1 MLSPAGRKTL
11 LDTRQLMEL
20 GALRSMLASPPRGR
34 SGRREW
40 TLTEDAQRRGWMAVR
55 GLQRSWSAC
64 LGRPRPPRP
73 DATAGVRQPV
83 RFADVVVVPEDV
95 GRQAAGRVPP
105 VAVVRDPRTDGGS
118 SRLFDEAA
126 LAACAELFV
135 SEPVIRLWC
144 LLLTEYAESRDCES
158 ARQFA
163 RNLVVAQYQTRQ
175 LALAFV
181 ASSPERAE
189 PEPDSA
195 DTSRTARLPGVTTGA
210 GLDRLRRIGERWT
223 DLLLANRLA
232 HPQTAELVFD
242 QDRAEEFAGQLALLP
257 SAPQPAAAWELA
269 LVSIRTVY
277 PAFPWAQSPRT
288 QLARG
293 LAEAILATFPP
304 EAFTSSG
311 SWLPPL
317 LAHWRRFGMSPQ

>member
-1 MLSPAGRKTL
+1 
-11 LDTRQLMEL
+11 MEL
-20 GALRSMLASPPRGR
+20 AALRSMLASPPRGR

-40 TLTEDAQRRGWMAVR
+40 NLTEDAQRRGWMAVR

-64 LGRPRPPRP
+64 LGGARSPRTMT
-73 DATAGVRQPV
+73 AAGVRQPV
-83 RFADVVVVPEDV
+83 QFADVAVVPDEA
-95 GRQAAGRVPP
+95 GGQSAFRTPAA
-105 VAVVRDPRTDGGS
+105 AVRDERTATGTARPVND
-118 SRLFDEAA
+118 AA

-144 LLLTEYAESRDCES
+144 LLLTEYAESRDCET

-163 RNLVVAQYQTRQ
+163 RNLLVAQYQTRQ
-175 LALAFV
+175 LALALV
-181 ASSPERAE
+181 ASSPER
-189 PEPDSA
+189 PEPVSVPA
-195 DTSRTARLPGVTTGA
+195 ASTHVGRLPSPTTAA

-232 HPQTAELVFD
+232 IPQTAELVFD
-242 QDRAEEFAGQLALLP
+242 PDRAEEFAGQLALLP
-257 SAPQPAAAWELA
+257 TSPQPAAAWELA

-277 PAFPWAQSPRT
+277 PAFPWAQPPRT

-304 EAFTSSG
+304 EAFTSAG
-311 SWLPPL
+311 SWLPPW
-317 LAHWRRFGMSPQ
+317 LAHWRRFGASPQ